1 MIPLPVREKGDLVGY
16 EWTRV
21 DLIKLLQDIP
31 NYNVFTEAEGYHFNT
46 DEADKI
52 INFIIYECVFPEGS
66 LTGKPFVPERWQW
79 AVFLNMYC
87 WYVDDKPGT
96 RRFNEVLI
104 YLPRKNGKL
113 LDLNTELVTPDG
125 NVKMG
130 EVLVGQTLF
139 DAYGSP
145 CKVTH
150 VHPIE
155 KFPKSYEV
163 IFSNGE
169 TVKACA
175 DHQWFVRSRAQH
187 PKYNNKH
194 ISANRKKG
202 EKTTTNLVGNDVYE
216 DVWTT
221 QEMFDKGVDCSY
233 GKTFFVTMH
242 NGLQTEKADLPVD
255 PYLLGYWLGDGSSTG
270 PYLFASKEDAFRWP
284 GEKVKQRT
292 CYRVHVPA
300 LGGSVLRELGVKGN
314 KHIPENYLRASF
326 SQRLFLLQ
334 GLMDSDGTIG
344 KRGTDPS
351 FVNINKNIIDG
362 VEQLVASLGLKYTTK
377 QISKRSQNGTEGVYY
392 QVQFMAY
399 RDTHPVFRLD
409 RKLSR
414 QRLSTDTPS
423 SRSRTCQIVSIT
435 PCNPVPMRCITV
447 DSPTGT
453 YLFGKT
459 MLPTHNT
466 SAFGAIPALIS
477 LFVDPEKRSQNF
489 CCAADTE
496 QAALNFRHAAYMVE
510 QNPRLLNRLANE
522 RVRHGTKFMES
533 KAGRTLKVL
542 SSIADTK
549 HGLSPNYVGVDEVHA
564 HHSSELI
571 DVMVTGTAA
580 RDSPLIV
587 YTTTADYDRPS
598 VCNQLHKRGTLLC
611 KGLQSD
617 PNFLPVIYEALPTDD
632 WEDPAVWRKANPNFG
647 ISIKE
652 RWFNTEL
659 NRVRNNPAN
668 LNRFLRLHLNIR
680 TSVETTWIPPHI
692 WNSTNPVYDSSERL
706 TVPEIREKMEQFPD
720 WFPIVTDPKWE
731 FSSINILLNS
741 HLDYYTWFFRKVEE
755 LKDEPYFAGYDHTAV
770 SDIASL
776 CLFFPE
782 QRTML
787 SFNWVPADS
796 IERRSIEEQ
805 IPYSNWNL
813 CGLISH
819 SPGGTID
826 EDQIISAMI
835 GDKGVGILTHFGGC
849 RKVAF
854 DNWGSTNISKQIE
867 RYGYECIG
875 YPQSFAGMNQPCKTT
890 EALMEQKN
898 LFHGGH
904 PVLQWMNTKIMVV
917 ENNNGAVRPDK
928 KNSTDKIDGIVAYL
942 TALGA
947 WMYDE
952 ETVLSSIPGLVT
964 KQDLE

>member
-1 MIPLPVREKGDLVGY
+1 MAKTGRPLKRPETKYFKGKVFTMLPLPVREKGDLVGY
-16 EWTRV
+16 EWKKV

-31 NYNVFTEAEGYHFNT
+31 NYNVFTEAEGYHFST
-46 DEADKI
+46 EEADKI

-87 WYVDDKPGT
+87 WYVDDKPDT
-96 RRFNEVLI
+96 RRFNEVLV
-104 YLPRKNGKL
+104 YLPRKNGK
-113 LDLNTELVTPDG
+113 
-125 NVKMG
+125 
-130 EVLVGQTLF
+130 
-139 DAYGSP
+139 
-145 CKVTH
+145 
-150 VHPIE
+150 
-155 KFPKSYEV
+155 
-163 IFSNGE
+163 
-169 TVKACA
+169 
-175 DHQWFVRSRAQH
+175 
-187 PKYNNKH
+187 
-194 ISANRKKG
+194 
-202 EKTTTNLVGNDVYE
+202 
-216 DVWTT
+216 
-221 QEMFDKGVDCSY
+221 
-233 GKTFFVTMH
+233 
-242 NGLQTEKADLPVD
+242 
-255 PYLLGYWLGDGSSTG
+255 
-270 PYLFASKEDAFRWP
+270 
-284 GEKVKQRT
+284 
-292 CYRVHVPA
+292 
-300 LGGSVLRELGVKGN
+300 
-314 KHIPENYLRASF
+314 
-326 SQRLFLLQ
+326 
-334 GLMDSDGTIG
+334 
-344 KRGTDPS
+344 
-351 FVNINKNIIDG
+351 
-362 VEQLVASLGLKYTTK
+362 
-377 QISKRSQNGTEGVYY
+377 
-392 QVQFMAY
+392 
-399 RDTHPVFRLD
+399 
-409 RKLSR
+409 
-414 QRLSTDTPS
+414 
-423 SRSRTCQIVSIT
+423 
-435 PCNPVPMRCITV
+435 
-447 DSPTGT
+447 
-453 YLFGKT
+453 
-459 MLPTHNT
+459 T

-510 QNPRLLNRLANE
+510 QNPRLLNRLANG

-533 KAGRTLKVL
+533 KVGRTLKVL

-564 HHSSELI
+564 HHSPELI

-617 PNFLPVIYEALPTDD
+617 PNFLPVIYEALPTED

-692 WNSTNPVYDSSERL
+692 WNSTNPIYDSSERL

-952 ETVLSSIPGLVT
+952 DTVLSSIPGLIT
-964 KQDLE
+964 KQDPE